1 MKRQLVLP
9 KENLAEEARSYSY
22 TCNADPGQEETGWA
36 CGCST
41 EVNELVSEK
50 HVE

>member
-22 TCNADPGQEETGWA
+22 TFNADPGQEETGWA

-41 EVNELVSEK
+41 KVNKLVGEK